1 MRAGAQ
7 RRAPLAIAAPPPARP
22 RPPAVVSTLRSPP
35 LAAGHPGDLAAM
47 PLEQEAAATL
57 RSVVHDCL
65 AKHMYDAA
73 AFFADKLLTFTAGAP
88 AEAFYCNRQFRRCLQ
103 LLRASELVE
112 KDMRFRYLAARC
124 LAECRE
130 WEECLGLLGGLEAE
144 GPEQLGLAMPRAAPG
159 TISYLSAVCLL
170 RGRAFQLLVGN
181 HKLSGGEELALVASL
196 DIPPTHAWL
205 RALYTAKKYE
215 QAAAIDRALEELEN
229 LPPNSQQ
236 QQQQQQQAAVTPPAD
251 GALPAAT
258 PPPGRQLP
266 ATPAARQ
273 AAQQR
278 QQQQVAPGSGPEPMS
293 MTPAPSGSAE
303 MDGAAAA
310 AAGGGGGAA
319 RLPGGWGLGD
329 NLDVIACRADWLYQ
343 RGAYAEC
350 YALTSAALEH
360 DPYAAE
366 CLPAHLAAA
375 LELRKKNEL
384 FVRGHRLVEE
394 YPEKAVSW
402 FAARRTF
409 GKATAL
415 DRAFAPAWVAFGH
428 AFAAQDESDQARGGV
443 LAVVCG
449 GAESS
454 GEGWWWWEAMA
465 AYRTAARLFPGL
477 HAPLLGM
484 GMEYLRMNNLGLAET
499 CFAQAAKL
507 CPSDP
512 AVAHE
517 LGALAYRSHHYERA
531 AHWLARA
538 LEMAA
543 AGGGRLTQA
552 TEPTLV
558 ALGHTYR
565 KLRRWADAAA
575 CYGRALGLAP
585 GQPGTYAA
593 LGYTHHLAG
602 ELDAAIQNYHKV
614 QGGGGGLIV
623 VVAVGLAGAEEAM
636 EALPLA
642 RVPAAVPCA
651 HHKPA
656 AATSSPAPQAL
667 GLRPEDAFTAE
678 MLAAAMEESSTAFL
692 RSVDA

>member
-1 MRAGAQ
+1 
-7 RRAPLAIAAPPPARP
+7 
-22 RPPAVVSTLRSPP
+22 
-35 LAAGHPGDLAAM
+35 
-47 PLEQEAAATL
+47 
-57 RSVVHDCL
+57 
-65 AKHMYDAA
+65 
-73 AFFADKLLTFTAGAP
+73 
-88 AEAFYCNRQFRRCLQ
+88 
-103 LLRASELVE
+103 
-112 KDMRFRYLAARC
+112 
-124 LAECRE
+124 
-130 WEECLGLLGGLEAE
+130 
-144 GPEQLGLAMPRAAPG
+144 
-159 TISYLSAVCLL
+159 
-170 RGRAFQLLVGN
+170 
-181 HKLSGGEELALVASL
+181 
-196 DIPPTHAWL
+196 
-205 RALYTAKKYE
+205 
-215 QAAAIDRALEELEN
+215 
-229 LPPNSQQ
+229 
-236 QQQQQQQAAVTPPAD
+236 
-251 GALPAAT
+251 
-258 PPPGRQLP
+258 
-266 ATPAARQ
+266 
-273 AAQQR
+273 
-278 QQQQVAPGSGPEPMS
+278 MS

-310 AAGGGGGAA
+310 AAGGGGAA

-402 FAARRTF
+402 FAVGCYYMATQQYEQARRTF

-428 AFAAQDESDQARGGV
+428 AFAAQDESDQ
-443 LAVVCG
+443 
-449 GAESS
+449 
-454 GEGWWWWEAMA
+454 AMA

-602 ELDAAIQNYHKV
+602 ELDAAIENYHK
-614 QGGGGGLIV
+614 
-623 VVAVGLAGAEEAM
+623 
-636 EALPLA
+636 
-642 RVPAAVPCA
+642 
-651 HHKPA
+651 
-656 AATSSPAPQAL
+656 AL